1 MIKEFAIHDVS
12 EYINW
17 IYFFHA
23 WGFAAKFASIAEIHS
38 CEACYNHWV
47 QSFPQEDR
55 PKAKEAIQLF
65 REANTLLNKMD
76 HSAKAYAIFQLM
88 DANADGDDLIIGDQR
103 IPLLRQQTVQSDDQP
118 LLCLSDFI
126 RPKQTGKTDRIGVF
140 ATSIKNELS
149 PKPENELLVQTIAD
163 RLAEATAERLHLV
176 VRRELWGYAPD
187 ESLSIKEL
195 FQGKYQGIRPAI
207 GYPSLPDLSINF
219 ILDQLIDMKRIGITL
234 TDNGMMV
241 PHASVSGFMIA
252 HPKAYYFSVGKI
264 DEHQLIDYAQR
275 RGISIE
281 TARKYLIGNLL

>member
-1 MIKEFAIHDVS
+1 MNE
-12 EYINW
+12 
-17 IYFFHA
+17 
-23 WGFAAKFASIAEIHS
+23 
-38 CEACYNHWV
+38 
-47 QSFPQEDR
+47 
-55 PKAKEAIQLF
+55 
-65 REANTLLNKMD
+65 MD
-76 HSAKAYAIFQLM
+76 HTAKAYAIFRLM
-88 DANADGDDLIIGDQR
+88 DANSDGDDLIVGDQR
-103 IPLLRQQTVQSDDQP
+103 IPMLRQQTATSDDQP
-118 LLCLSDFI
+118 LLCLSDFV
-126 RPKQTGKTDRIGVF
+126 RPKQTGITDRIGIF
-140 ATSIKNELS
+140 ATSIQSESSTKS
-149 PKPENELLVQTIAD
+149 ENQLMAQTIAD

-176 VRRELWGYAPD
+176 VRKELWGYAPN

-275 RGISIE
+275 RGVSIE